1 MIYRMRSMLGA
12 LALVGASAAQATI
25 ITFTGGIAT
34 GYDGS
39 EHRTDNVEVYKPIET
54 YEEAG
59 FRFQFIG
66 TNRYEASVGD
76 YYHRGNDAVHAH
88 WAGFDD
94 GSHGGLTRIFV
105 ARVDGGVFDLNAL
118 DVTSNTD
125 VGPGPANGTERT
137 YIHASRDGA
146 TDDYAQRLPSD
157 GWGGAVYPVQLYTQ
171 FDQIKAFWFD
181 YEGTVDC
188 FGFDNLYIDEKSPL
202 DLPEPA
208 SAVLVLG
215 ALGLLGLRRRGIAR
229 K

>member
-1 MIYRMRSMLGA
+1 MIHRMRSMLGA

-39 EHRTDNVEVYKPIET
+39 EHRTDNTEVYKPIET

-105 ARVDGGVFDLNAL
+105 ARVDGGAGAWRARLARSASSRHRAEIV
-118 DVTSNTD
+118 
-125 VGPGPANGTERT
+125 
-137 YIHASRDGA
+137 HASRITA
-146 TDDYAQRLPSD
+146 RVPFAR
-157 GWGGAVYPVQLYTQ
+157 AVC
-171 FDQIKAFWFD
+171 A
-181 YEGTVDC
+181 
-188 FGFDNLYIDEKSPL
+188 
-202 DLPEPA
+202 
-208 SAVLVLG
+208 
-215 ALGLLGLRRRGIAR
+215 AR
-229 K
+229 AIP